1 MHTFQPKQPTLGKN
15 KNLYLLPYSNDL
27 EWKASKAPK
36 CIFKL
41 FLSLQNQVTL
51 PLKKKKT
58 TYMATTVLIQRKNC
72 R

>member
-15 KNLYLLPYSNDL
+15 KNLYLLPYSNDR
-27 EWKASKAPK
+27 EWKASKALK
-36 CIFKL
+36 CIFNFFVFAKPSD
-41 FLSLQNQVTL
+41 FA
-51 PLKKKKT
+51 LKKKKN

>member
-27 EWKASKAPK
+27 EWKASKALK
-36 CIFKL
+36 CIFK
-41 FLSLQNQVTL
+41 FFVFAKPSDFAF
-51 PLKKKKT
+51 KKKKN